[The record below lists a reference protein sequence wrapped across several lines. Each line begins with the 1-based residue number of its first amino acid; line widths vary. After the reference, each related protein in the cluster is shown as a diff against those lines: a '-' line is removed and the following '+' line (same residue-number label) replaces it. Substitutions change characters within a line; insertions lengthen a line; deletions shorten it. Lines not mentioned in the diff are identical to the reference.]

1 MAIRFRRSVR
11 ILPGLRMNFSGSGI
25 GLSIGVPGA
34 RVTVGP
40 SGVYRHLSIPGTGI
54 YSRERI
60 RLKDTRARAA
70 TEVQGVAGLSY
81 QISTEEPALQLLDYH
96 TEAPLPESTVRWV
109 RRHYP
114 HVLTQALEESA
125 QEFNEALEAME
136 GIYIA
141 TPAPQPPAHFAPE
154 AFPDP
159 RPEPPEV
166 EALRGLGRFMPG
178 ARERHEAA
186 QVQARADWEEAHQD
200 WELRARAHQDVQAPL
215 RAAYASR
222 DHEEEAASQVLA
234 HCLAGVRWP
243 RETLLDWDVEED
255 RLFMDV
261 DLPTEATVPRKRFR
275 TLQRGLR
282 LGVTELSDTQVRRV
296 YMGYV
301 HGALFRV
308 AGEAFHALPAL
319 QKVVISGFTQEID
332 AATGKEQDTFLVSV
346 QIARAD
352 WEGIRFDALDQV
364 DPVAALARFPHR
376 RDMTRTG
383 IFRAIIPFS
392 PRDL

>member
-1 MAIRFRRSVR
+1 
-11 ILPGLRMNFSGSGI
+11 
-25 GLSIGVPGA
+25 
-34 RVTVGP
+34 
-40 SGVYRHLSIPGTGI
+40 
-54 YSRERI
+54 
-60 RLKDTRARAA
+60 
-70 TEVQGVAGLSY
+70 
-81 QISTEEPALQLLDYH
+81 
-96 TEAPLPESTVRWV
+96 
-109 RRHYP
+109 
-114 HVLTQALEESA
+114 
-125 QEFNEALEAME
+125 
-136 GIYIA
+136 
-141 TPAPQPPAHFAPE
+141 
-154 AFPDP
+154 
-159 RPEPPEV
+159 
-166 EALRGLGRFMPG
+166 
-178 ARERHEAA
+178 
-186 QVQARADWEEAHQD
+186 
-200 WELRARAHQDVQAPL
+200 
-215 RAAYASR
+215 
-222 DHEEEAASQVLA
+222 
-234 HCLAGVRWP
+234 
-243 RETLLDWDVEED
+243 
-255 RLFMDV
+255 MDV